1 MSNNGWSEYQQLVLH
16 RLDEADKS
24 LLTID
29 NRLRIIEGKVERIGE
44 RLAITAAVM
53 GFVAGTVPAIIATLV

>member
-1 MSNNGWSEYQQLVLH
+1 MSDKGWSEYQQLVLH

-44 RLAITAAVM
+44 RLAITAGIM